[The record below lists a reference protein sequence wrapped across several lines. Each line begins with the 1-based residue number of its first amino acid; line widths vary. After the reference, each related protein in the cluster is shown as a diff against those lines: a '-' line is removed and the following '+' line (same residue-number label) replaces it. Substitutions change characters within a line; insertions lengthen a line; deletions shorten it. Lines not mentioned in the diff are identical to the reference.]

1 MDAAQTGYELT
12 FFVEKHGLGT
22 AARNELF
29 DHIFRHV
36 TASDARLAS
45 PENGSFQAHD
55 GEASTTARTE
65 PHLALDLTG
74 LFASLTPK
82 ERAVIASKLKYAFYE
97 TGETLVETGTLL
109 HSLFIVGK
117 GSFRS
122 SRARMAAARRR
133 CCVLDREITSE
144 RLAC

>member
-36 TASDARLAS
+36 TASGARLAS
-45 PENGSFQAHD
+45 PENGSSQAHD
-55 GEASTTARTE
+55 GAASNTARIE
-65 PHLALDLTG
+65 PHLALDLTA

-82 ERAVIASKLKYAFYE
+82 ERAVIASKLKYAFYD
-97 TGETLVETGTLL
+97 TGETLVETRDPAAIAFYCGYWRPFGQTKPRWRQRDGGTAFWTGRLL
-109 HSLFIVGK
+109 
-117 GSFRS
+117 
-122 SRARMAAARRR
+122 RRG
-133 CCVLDREITSE
+133 
-144 RLAC
+144 